1 MLSYCLDREF
11 LDDANSQDD
20 LKTAKVKIER
30 KLQDLENMVRSEA
43 WQTGFK
49 EAMETF
55 PILQCEKLYP
65 HDGCEACARPGRIAS
80 KKLTF
85 EGSPYDI
92 KNFESQETSLP
103 SHMSFH
109 VGRYCARRSK
119 LFHRVFHYGF
129 HIREKCV
136 EAVNQF
142 SEKDVTTEFVL
153 NKCMDDEKWRKEKY
167 RDFCSLIDNVTTWFA
182 SINKSANRKS
192 LKMF

>member
-20 LKTAKVKIER
+20 LKTAKVKIEI

-43 WQTGFK
+43 WKTGFK

-65 HDGCEACARPGRIAS
+65 HDGCQACARPGRIAS

-109 VGRYCARRSK
+109 VGRYCARRSQ
-119 LFHRVFHYGF
+119 LFHRVFHYRF

-142 SEKDVTTEFVL
+142 SEKDDVTTEFVL

-182 SINKSANRKS
+182 SINK
-192 LKMF
+192 